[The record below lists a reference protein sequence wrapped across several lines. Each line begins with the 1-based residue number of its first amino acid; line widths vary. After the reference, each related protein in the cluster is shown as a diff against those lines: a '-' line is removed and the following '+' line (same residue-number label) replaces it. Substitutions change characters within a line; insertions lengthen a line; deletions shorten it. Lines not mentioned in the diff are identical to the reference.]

1 MMKTNSLRTTLS
13 GEDHNITGQTSLGL
27 DPFDKQLFKSST
39 LFTNFSALLHCGMYR
54 LWYCIAN
61 IVLISLCYL
70 EIINLEE
77 DNPLSS

>member
-1 MMKTNSLRTTLS
+1 MKINSLRTTLS

-27 DPFDKQLFKSST
+27 DPFDKQLFIT
-39 LFTNFSALLHCGMYR
+39 LFTNFSALLHCGMYH
-54 LWYCIAN
+54 LWYCTCIAN
-61 IVLISLCYL
+61 IVIISLCYL

>member
-13 GEDHNITGQTSLGL
+13 GEVHNITGQTSLGL
-27 DPFDKQLFKSST
+27 DPFDKQLFIT

-61 IVLISLCYL
+61 IV
-70 EIINLEE
+70 INFFVLFG
-77 DNPLSS
+77 NNQLRRRQSTF